1 MKHLIISDCQIKP
14 GQDLTYLNWIGQYIV
29 EKKPDR
35 VICIGD
41 FADMPSLSSY
51 DIGKK
56 TFEGRRYKDDIF
68 AAKAGMISLLRP
80 MLNFNQRAKQN
91 KEKQYRPS
99 MDFFMG
105 NHEER
110 IERAVN
116 SDPKLEGVLST
127 DDLEY
132 KKFGWNVHPYLD
144 VAVLDGVAYSHFFT
158 SGIMGRPVSS
168 AAMLLAKKHQSC
180 VMGHVQDR
188 QIAYAR
194 RADGRAMTAI
204 FSGLSHPYE
213 EDYLGPQG
221 NNSWRG
227 IWMLHEVN
235 DGSFDEMPVSLSYL
249 RKKYGQNV

>member
-14 GQDLTYLNWIGQYIV
+14 GHDLDYLRWIGNYIV
-29 EKKPDR
+29 AKKPER
-35 VICIGD
+35 IICIGD

-51 DIGKK
+51 DVGKK
-56 TFEGRRYKDDIF
+56 TFEGRRYKDDIT
-68 AAKAGMISLLRP
+68 AANAGMTTLLEPIKLENDR
-80 MLNFNQRAKQN
+80 LKKN
-91 KEKQYRPS
+91 KEKLYRPT
-99 MDFFMG
+99 MDLFMG

-110 IERAVN
+110 INRAVN

-127 DDLEY
+127 DDLGY
-132 KKFGWNVHPYLD
+132 QRKGWTVHPYLD
-144 VAVLDGVAYSHFFT
+144 VIVLDGVAYSHFFT

-168 AAMLLAKKHQSC
+168 AAMLLTKKHQSC

-204 FSGLSHPYE
+204 FSGLSHPYD

-235 DGSFDEMPVSLSYL
+235 DGAFDEMPISLSFL
-249 RKKYGQNV
+249 KRKYGA